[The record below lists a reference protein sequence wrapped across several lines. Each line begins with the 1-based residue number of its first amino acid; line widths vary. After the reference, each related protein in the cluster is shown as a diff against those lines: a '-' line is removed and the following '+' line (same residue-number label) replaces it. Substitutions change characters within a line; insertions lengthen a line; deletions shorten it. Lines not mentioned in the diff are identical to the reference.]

1 MPWLS
6 VSLMHMVL
14 STTSLAATA
23 ALPSV
28 SALAAADEGAESAW
42 LANIE
47 QAINSGFAPI
57 SELASTIIFF
67 PLPLPGGNE
76 IPFVLL
82 WLIGWAVFIT
92 FYFGFIQFRG
102 LKVAWEV
109 VRGRYS
115 SPNDPGEITHF
126 QALTSAVSGTV
137 GLGNIAGVAVAV
149 TLGGPGATFWMILAG
164 LLGMATKFAECTLGV
179 RYRRIDPDGTVHGG
193 AFHYLPVAF
202 ERFGS
207 VISKAL
213 TGLFAIAILFFGG
226 AGGNMFQSN
235 QTYQIVRDA
244 SGGDDSILASDGGAL
259 VFGLLLAAGVG
270 LVIIGG
276 VKSIGRVT
284 SKLVPA
290 MAIVYVLSCLAVI
303 LINIGHVPDALGQI
317 FAGAFTPE
325 GVTGGM
331 IGVIIQGFRRAA
343 FSNEAGLGS
352 APIAHSAVKTRRP
365 VSEGFVALWEPF
377 IDTVVICTMTALT
390 IVIAQPQAWLDARQS
405 PDAPAGVTITAAAFD
420 TFLPRW
426 DIVLAVC
433 VFLFAFST
441 VITWAYYSQ
450 QAWRYLFGR
459 TRIGDLVFKIV
470 YLFFTTIG
478 AVLTLGAVLDFADSF
493 LFVCAFVNLLGV
505 GLLLPVIK
513 QEMRDYLRD
522 RKAGTLLQLGDDSVE
537 TVNEGRAE

>member
-1 MPWLS
+1 M
-6 VSLMHMVL
+6 
-14 STTSLAATA
+14 
-23 ALPSV
+23 
-28 SALAAADEGAESAW
+28 
-42 LANIE
+42 
-47 QAINSGFAPI
+47 
-57 SELASTIIFF
+57 
-67 PLPLPGGNE
+67 
-76 IPFVLL
+76 
-82 WLIGWAVFIT
+82 
-92 FYFGFIQFRG
+92 
-102 LKVAWEV
+102 
-109 VRGRYS
+109 
-115 SPNDPGEITHF
+115 
-126 QALTSAVSGTV
+126 
-137 GLGNIAGVAVAV
+137 AGVAVAV

-179 RYRRIDPDGTVHGG
+179 RYRRIGPDGTVHGG

-259 VFGLLLAAGVG
+259 IFGLLLALGVG

-290 MAIVYVLSCLAVI
+290 MAIIYVLSCLAVI

-317 FAGAFTPE
+317 LTGAFTPE

-390 IVIAQPQAWLDARQS
+390 IVIAQPQAWIDARQS

-426 DIVLAVC
+426 DIVLALC

-459 TRIGDLVFKIV
+459 TRVGDLVFKII

-522 RKAGTLLQLGDDSVE
+522 RKAGTLLQLGDESVE